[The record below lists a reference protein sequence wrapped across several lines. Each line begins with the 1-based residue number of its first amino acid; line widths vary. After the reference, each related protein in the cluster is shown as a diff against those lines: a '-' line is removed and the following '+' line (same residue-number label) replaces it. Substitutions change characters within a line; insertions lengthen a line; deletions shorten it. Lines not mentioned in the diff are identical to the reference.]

1 MDGKNLGE
9 NVSENEKQEI
19 SIQYTLSYSIYS
31 NFEAVSSL
39 IESGEGK
46 ILLQKE
52 SLTISGEKLEPL
64 LVTYRNIAEIDAQNY
79 RIDLILYTNEKI
91 SLYDLGYN
99 YENFFRD
106 LSRLRNEITIKD
118 LLMKENLIKSGVEAE
133 FVYTDKNSIN
143 IANGACELRIYET
156 ALVVIPI
163 MGEIIRIPFGEVF
176 SVEDVDYRLNINTDY
191 DEKFIFSMLGKQ
203 FDPFKSDLSNAL
215 EKLLIQTQAFL
226 KELIPDE
233 SPIVL
238 RQAAQLFKDGRAVK
252 KSSIDAISK
261 NIWEKLELKLGNAGA
276 TESYNFLKSL
286 SSKDKICIGLK
297 RGLMGDLTGQY
308 FWFLIPIYSIN
319 SSEPGNAVA
328 MEAFTISETAVNDE
342 AVSPIG
348 NADDDSEDKESL
360 EGSAGKATY
369 IFRFIDRTAYKNFKN
384 MDDLDS
390 EYDTFIKKI
399 NRCMISINFRREPI
413 YLSETKLSDEKYIS
427 YRYAIKKIPDL
438 KELRKLFIGRI
449 IHASKDTWEED
460 LKNLLSFNVST
471 TDNNKND
478 VIITN

>member
-1 MDGKNLGE
+1 MNG
-9 NVSENEKQEI
+9 QEI
-19 SIQYTLSYSIYS
+19 LIQYALSYSIYS
-31 NFEAVSSL
+31 DFESDSSL

-46 ILLQKE
+46 IRLQEE
-52 SLTISGEKLEPL
+52 SLTISGKKLEPL
-64 LVTYRNIAEIDAQNY
+64 LVTYRNIAGIDAQNY

-99 YENFFRD
+99 YENSFRD
-106 LSRLRNEITIKD
+106 LSRLRNETVIKD
-118 LLMKENLIKSGVEAE
+118 LLMKENLLKSGVEAE

-143 IANGACELRIYET
+143 VANGACELRIYET
-156 ALVVIPI
+156 ALVIIPI
-163 MGEIIRIPFGEVF
+163 MGEIKRISFGEIL
-176 SVEDVDYRLNINTDY
+176 SVEDADYRLSIGTDY
-191 DEKFIFSMLGKQ
+191 DEKFTFSMLGKQ
-203 FDPFKSDLSNAL
+203 FDPFKRDLSNAL
-215 EKLLIQTQAFL
+215 DKLLIQTQSFL

-261 NIWEKLELKLGNAGA
+261 NIWEKLEQKLEKAGA
-276 TESYNFLKSL
+276 IESYNFLKSL
-286 SSKDKICIGLK
+286 SGKDKICIGLK

-308 FWFLIPIYSIN
+308 FWFLIPIYSTN

-328 MEAFTISETAVNDE
+328 MEAFTISETAIKDE
-342 AVSPIG
+342 IVSSIG
-348 NADDDSEDKESL
+348 NADDDSEDKDSI

-369 IFRFIDRTAYKNFKN
+369 IFRFIDRAAYKNFKN
-384 MDDLDS
+384 MNGLDS

-399 NRCMISINFRREPI
+399 NRCMISVNFRREPI
-413 YLSETKLSDEKYIS
+413 YLSEIKLRDEKYIS

-449 IHASKDTWEED
+449 IHSSKDTWEKD

-471 TDNNKND
+471 TDNNIAWIKK
-478 VIITN
+478 

>member
-1 MDGKNLGE
+1 MNG
-9 NVSENEKQEI
+9 QEI
-19 SIQYTLSYSIYS
+19 LIQYALSYSIYS
-31 NFEAVSSL
+31 DFESDSSL

-46 ILLQKE
+46 IRLQEE
-52 SLTISGEKLEPL
+52 SLTISGKKSEPL
-64 LVTYRNIAEIDAQNY
+64 LVTYRNIAGIDAQNY

-106 LSRLRNEITIKD
+106 LSRLRNEIVIKD
-118 LLMKENLIKSGVEAE
+118 LLMKENLLKSGVEAE
-133 FVYTDKNSIN
+133 FVYNDKNSIN
-143 IANGACELRIYET
+143 VANGACKLRIYET
-156 ALVVIPI
+156 ALVIIPI
-163 MGEIIRIPFGEVF
+163 MGEIKRISFGEIL
-176 SVEDVDYRLNINTDY
+176 SVEDADYRLNISTDY
-191 DEKFIFSMLGKQ
+191 DEKFTFSMLGKQ
-203 FDPFKSDLSNAL
+203 FDPFKRDLSNAL
-215 EKLLIQTQAFL
+215 DKLLIQTQSFL

-261 NIWEKLELKLGNAGA
+261 NIWEKLEQKLDKAGA
-276 TESYNFLKSL
+276 IESYNFLKSL

-308 FWFLIPIYSIN
+308 FWFLIPIYSTN

-328 MEAFTISETAVNDE
+328 MEAFTISETAIKDE
-342 AVSPIG
+342 IVSSIG
-348 NADDDSEDKESL
+348 NADDDSE
-360 EGSAGKATY
+360 GKATY
-369 IFRFIDRTAYKNFKN
+369 IFRFIDRAAYKNFKN
-384 MDDLDS
+384 MNDLDG

-413 YLSETKLSDEKYIS
+413 YLSEIKLRDEKYIS

-449 IHASKDTWEED
+449 IHSSKDTWEKD

-471 TDNNKND
+471 TDNNIAWIKK
-478 VIITN
+478 

>member
-1 MDGKNLGE
+1 MNGK
-9 NVSENEKQEI
+9 EI
-19 SIQYTLSYSIYS
+19 LIQYALSYSIYS
-31 NFEAVSSL
+31 DFESDSSL

-46 ILLQKE
+46 IRLQEE
-52 SLTISGEKLEPL
+52 SLTISGKKLESL
-64 LVTYRNIAEIDAQNY
+64 LVTYRNIAGIDAQNY

-106 LSRLRNEITIKD
+106 LSRLRNEIAIID
-118 LLMKENLIKSGVEAE
+118 LLMKENLLKSGVEAE
-133 FVYTDKNSIN
+133 FVYADKNSIN
-143 IANGACELRIYET
+143 VANGACELRIYET
-156 ALVVIPI
+156 ALVIIPV
-163 MGEIIRIPFGEVF
+163 MGEIKRISFGEIL
-176 SVEDVDYRLNINTDY
+176 SVEDADYRLNISTDY
-191 DEKFIFSMLGKQ
+191 DEKFTFSMLGKQ
-203 FDPFKSDLSNAL
+203 FDPFKRDLSNAL
-215 EKLLIQTQAFL
+215 DELLIQTQSFL

-261 NIWEKLELKLGNAGA
+261 NIWEKLEQKLDKAGA
-276 TESYNFLKSL
+276 IESYNFLKSL

-308 FWFLIPIYSIN
+308 FWFLIPIYSTN

-328 MEAFTISETAVNDE
+328 MEAFTISETAIKDE
-342 AVSPIG
+342 IVSSIG
-348 NADDDSEDKESL
+348 NADDDSE
-360 EGSAGKATY
+360 GKATY
-369 IFRFIDRTAYKNFKN
+369 IFRFIDRAAYKNFKN
-384 MDDLDS
+384 INDLDG

-413 YLSETKLSDEKYIS
+413 YLSEIKLMDEKYIS

-438 KELRKLFIGRI
+438 KELRKLFIGRV
-449 IHASKDTWEED
+449 IHSSKDTWEKD

-471 TDNNKND
+471 TDNNIAWIKK
-478 VIITN
+478 

>member
-1 MDGKNLGE
+1 MNG
-9 NVSENEKQEI
+9 QEI
-19 SIQYTLSYSIYS
+19 LIQYALSYSIYS
-31 NFEAVSSL
+31 DFESDSSL

-46 ILLQKE
+46 IRLQEE
-52 SLTISGEKLEPL
+52 SLTISGKKSEPL
-64 LVTYRNIAEIDAQNY
+64 LVTYRNIAGIDAQNY

-91 SLYDLGYN
+91 SLYGLGYN

-106 LSRLRNEITIKD
+106 LSRLRNEIVIKD
-118 LLMKENLIKSGVEAE
+118 LLMKENLLKSGVEAE

-143 IANGACELRIYET
+143 VANGACELRIYET
-156 ALVVIPI
+156 ALVIIPI
-163 MGEIIRIPFGEVF
+163 MGEIKRISFGEIL
-176 SVEDVDYRLNINTDY
+176 SVEDADYRLNISTDY
-191 DEKFIFSMLGKQ
+191 DEKFTFSMLGKQ
-203 FDPFKSDLSNAL
+203 FDPFKRDLSNAL
-215 EKLLIQTQAFL
+215 DKLLIQTQSFL

-261 NIWEKLELKLGNAGA
+261 NIWEKLEQKLGNAGA
-276 TESYNFLKSL
+276 IESYNFLKSL

-308 FWFLIPIYSIN
+308 FWFLIPIYSTN

-328 MEAFTISETAVNDE
+328 MEAFTISETVE
-342 AVSPIG
+342 LVSSIG
-348 NADDDSEDKESL
+348 NADDDPEDKDSI

-369 IFRFIDRTAYKNFKN
+369 IFRFIDRAAYKNFKN
-384 MDDLDS
+384 INDLDG

-413 YLSETKLSDEKYIS
+413 YLSETRLRDEKYIS

-438 KELRKLFIGRI
+438 KGLRKLFIGRI
-449 IHASKDTWEED
+449 IHSSKDTWEKN
-460 LKNLLSFNVST
+460 LKNLLSFNVGT
-471 TDNNKND
+471 TDNNIAWIKK
-478 VIITN
+478 